1 MAKTIVETE
10 SRQSFPLVTHGS
22 LDGLIAFRERQ
33 AITVRQFLADVDR
46 VARLL
51 GGGRQVLNLCGD
63 RYRLMVGMAAA
74 MVSGKTSLLPS
85 CQTPAMLQALAAF
98 APDGV
103 CLADGGC
110 APAVD
115 LPVIRFPEDEAPQA
129 QADPA
134 VPLIAG
140 KLAVAYVFT
149 SGSTG
154 LPVPHLKTWGSLVRN
169 VRAEAERLGMVAGR
183 SWTLVATVPPQHMYG
198 LESSVLLAMQSGGA
212 ISAAPHFF
220 PQDICA
226 AINAAPRP
234 RLLVTTPFHLRS
246 LLAEGQDVPPV
257 DLLLSAT
264 APISESLV
272 RSAERRF
279 AAPLMEIYGCTETG
293 QLASRRPA
301 LSTEWCLFPGV
312 RLSFEHGRVWAGG
325 GHVEGRVELGDVLEP
340 VAEDRFLLQGR
351 TADLVNIAGHRSSLA
366 YLNHQI
372 NAIPGVLDGV
382 FFMPTDECPERVA
395 RLTAFVVA
403 PALDAESLN
412 RAMRERIAP
421 AFLPRPLVFVDA
433 LPRNATGKLPHEW
446 LAALARQAPVI

>member
-1 MAKTIVETE
+1 MDSVVQ
-10 SRQSFPLVTHGS
+10 QSFPLVTHSS
-22 LDGLIAFRERQ
+22 LDGPIAFRAGQ
-33 AITVRQFLADVDR
+33 AITVRRFLADVEQ

-51 GGGRQVLNLCGD
+51 GGGGPVLNLCGD
-63 RYRLMVGMAAA
+63 RYRFMVGLAAA

-85 CQTPAMLQALAAF
+85 CHVRGMFEALATF
-98 APDGV
+98 APDSV
-103 CLADGGC
+103 CLVDGC

-115 LPVIRFPEDEAPQA
+115 LPVIRFPEDEEPQA
-129 QADPA
+129 QADPT
-134 VPLIAG
+134 VPFIPG

-154 LPVPHLKTWGSLVRN
+154 LPMPHLKTWGYLVQS

-183 SWTLVATVPPQHMYG
+183 PRTLVATVPPQHMYG

-212 ISAAPHFF
+212 ISADPHFF
-220 PQDICA
+220 PLDICA

-234 RLLVTTPFHLRS
+234 RVLVTTPFHLRS
-246 LLAEGQDVPPV
+246 LLTKGQAVPPV

-264 APISESLV
+264 APILEPLIPV
-272 RSAERRF
+272 AEQRF
-279 AAPLMEIYGCTETG
+279 AAPLMEIYGCTESG

-301 LSTEWCLFPGV
+301 LSAEWRLFPGV
-312 RLSFEHGRVWAGG
+312 RLRFINGRAWAYG
-325 GHVEGRVELGDVLEP
+325 GHVEGQVELGDVLEP
-340 VAEDRFLLQGR
+340 VAKDRFLLQGR

-372 NAIPGVLDGV
+372 NAIPGVLDGA
-382 FFMPTDECPERVA
+382 FFMPQDIGPERVA

-403 PALDAESLN
+403 PALDAERLT
-412 RAMRERIAP
+412 RALRERIAP

-433 LPRNATGKLPHEW
+433 LPRNDTGKLPHEW
-446 LAALARQAPVI
+446 LAALARQTPMT